1 MDIKHSSEHQNTISS
16 DHLQWQMEDL
26 KMTTTVTPDKS
37 PVAADLVATA
47 TTTTTP
53 TTIPDKSPVAADLVA
68 LFATEFN
75 KRLPCRIRFGRSAQ
89 VEGSTPG
96 LDDHTGWMMQITQTF
111 KRNNPTP
118 TFEFDVAFLDP
129 ISVDTRTKT
138 VSVVPHESRQW
149 KLFSLCAFAHTC
161 YWNWDVQGRVS
172 SGSIYTC
179 SSYANVEIEVEKE
192 TYVSLS
198 RFFSVSTVGPSRFP
212 LKNEQCPVLL
222 EGLCKDRPSCRRKLF
237 GRGQL
242 SINPR
247 KQHFP
252 KHKYNK
258 I

>member
-1 MDIKHSSEHQNTISS
+1 MA
-16 DHLQWQMEDL
+16 EDL
-26 KMTTTVTPDKS
+26 FV
-37 PVAADLVATA
+37 A
-47 TTTTTP
+47 TTTTTTATP
-53 TTIPDKSPVAADLVA
+53 TLTPDKSSVTADLVS

-96 LDDHTGWMMQITQTF
+96 LDDHTGWLMQITQIL
-111 KRNNPTP
+111 KKNNSTP
-118 TFEFDVAFLDP
+118 TFGFDVAFLDP

-138 VSVVPHESRQW
+138 VSVVPYESRQW

-198 RFFSVSTVGPSRFP
+198 RFFSMSMIGLIGPSRLP
-212 LKNEQCPVLL
+212 LKNEQCPVSL
-222 EGLCKDRPSCRRKLF
+222 ERLCKDRPSCRRKLF